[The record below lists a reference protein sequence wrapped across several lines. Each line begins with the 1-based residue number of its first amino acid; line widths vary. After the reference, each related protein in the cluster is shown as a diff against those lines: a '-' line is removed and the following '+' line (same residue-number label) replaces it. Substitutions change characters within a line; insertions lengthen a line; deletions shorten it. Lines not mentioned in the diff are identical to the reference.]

1 MLDAAK
7 KALGGDLRGGRPMIV
22 HRLVGA
28 LPPYRALIVG
38 FDETRAIA
46 TCLRL
51 RRQDV
56 HCVVLNPDQLGSK
69 NAIWN

>member
-1 MLDAAK
+1 MV
-7 KALGGDLRGGRPMIV
+7 V
-22 HRLVGA
+22 HRHVGG

-56 HCVVLNPDQLGSK
+56 HCVVLNPDQLGAK